1 MKKVFGTIFFLMAMV
16 AIAGSQERKVQSP
29 EVVQRMKAEKISFI
43 SARLDLTTDEAQVF
57 WPVYNEFERKK
68 LELEKKRMELELKTN
83 RKTEL
88 PGDEELK
95 KINDEYIATFT
106 EEARLMQDYNKQFLK
121 VLSIQKTVKLYEFE
135 RKFRLHMLQEF
146 RHREQSKSDR
156 PAVRKGTDAP

>member
-1 MKKVFGTIFFLMAMV
+1 MAMV

-95 KINDEYIATFT
+95 KIIEPVF
-106 EEARLMQDYNKQFLK
+106 
-121 VLSIQKTVKLYEFE
+121 
-135 RKFRLHMLQEF
+135 
-146 RHREQSKSDR
+146 
-156 PAVRKGTDAP
+156 